1 MEGTSAALIGADVI
15 VTHLD
20 TLVDPGVDLGLDKPD
35 TLTTYGKRLWKF
47 SGID

>member
-1 MEGTSAALIGADVI
+1 MNGAFAALIGAYGI

-35 TLTTYGKRLWKF
+35 TLTTYGKRLWEF